1 LISITLISSHDASPE
16 RRITHEQD
24 IRLTVNEV
32 NVQDVEVWAAE
43 RGDRLI
49 AATAV
54 ALDLPLITRDPQ
66 LRRRPALSASGP
78 DDGESDVPARV
89 ASVIPPKP

>member
-24 IRLTVNEV
+24 IRLTVNDV
-32 NVQDVEVWAAE
+32 SVQDVEVWAAE

-54 ALDLPLITRDPQ
+54 QPTLTCSNRQ
-66 LRRRPALSASGP
+66 RRRHRLRPGTARPNPEASHLG
-78 DDGESDVPARV
+78 DKMNFHFLAYE
-89 ASVIPPKP
+89 